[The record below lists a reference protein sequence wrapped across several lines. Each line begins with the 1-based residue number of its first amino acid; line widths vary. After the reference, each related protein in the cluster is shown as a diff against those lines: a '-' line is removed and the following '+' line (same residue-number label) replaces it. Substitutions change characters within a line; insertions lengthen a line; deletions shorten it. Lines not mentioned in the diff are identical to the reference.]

1 MERRTGTG
9 ASDVDAS
16 RHPERSKGSGLVA
29 RVNRIAWGGSCAQW
43 RRSLAPL
50 WMTALGTA
58 ADLLL
63 PRACVVCERSLDHT
77 ESNMICGR
85 CWARLPL
92 LPAPRC
98 DRCGHPTYNERCR
111 WCELLPPYVRAARS
125 VCWAAGNIGLGIV
138 HAIKY
143 AGWHRVAGE
152 MGIRMSRVDLPI
164 DVVEERRA
172 LVPVPLSAKR
182 TRERGYNQSLHLA
195 RALAARW
202 SLPVWDNVLTRTR
215 HTETQ
220 TRLTPGDR
228 LRNVSGAFSA
238 PASARQML
246 RGAHV
251 VVVDDVVTTAAT
263 LNACASALCAGGAR
277 TVSFV
282 TFGRAPA
289 LGDRY

>member
-1 MERRTGTG
+1 MVRGDGGSSGNASSGRAVAWAERFQLAASATAAVG
-9 ASDVDAS
+9 AS
-16 RHPERSKGSGLVA
+16 LV
-29 RVNRIAWGGSCAQW
+29 
-43 RRSLAPL
+43 
-50 WMTALGTA
+50 
-58 ADLLL
+58 DLLL
-63 PRACVVCERSLDHT
+63 PRTCVVCEEPLDHT
-77 ESNMICGR
+77 EHEMICGR
-85 CWARLPL
+85 CWSRLPQ

-98 DRCGHPTYNERCR
+98 DRCGHPTYGEPRCR

-125 VCWAAGNIGLGIV
+125 VCWAAGDIGLGVV
-138 HAIKY
+138 HALKY
-143 AGWHRVAGE
+143 GGWYRVAAD
-152 MGIRMSRVDLPI
+152 MGARMSRLDFPA

-195 RALAARW
+195 MSLAARW
-202 SLPVWDNVLTRTR
+202 SLPVWDNVIERVR

-228 LRNVSGAFSA
+228 LRNVSGAFCA

-263 LNACASALCAGGAR
+263 LNACAAALCAGGAR
-277 TVSFV
+277 IVSFV